1 MAFMAHLISDRE
13 RQKAGCFLPDLKAG
27 YNPIQA
33 LAMWVIEE
41 DSNDV

>member
-1 MAFMAHLISDRE
+1 MAFMGAPDFGPEEI
-13 RQKAGCFLPDLKAG
+13 KAGCFLPELKAG

-33 LAMWVIEE
+33 CGLMAVEG